1 MIRYLAF
8 YGKRT
13 ICSRIYIRMLLMIQ
27 SQLASQMDAP
37 KPEDYSGQEQ
47 PLKFPFLPFILSQL
61 RRLPY

>member
-47 PLKFPFLPFILSQL
+47 PLKFPFFAI
-61 RRLPY
+61 Y